1 MDETGIPAVE
11 TPILPQKT
19 VVREIQRAIRYGYR
33 RLLVVGPTRSKR
45 LESVRKAFAQFRT
58 RIAVIDLSRVH
69 SRKGLDMAVQR
80 ATGSKDFY
88 GGMRKLLRQA
98 QRRRVAI
105 VFHNIDGCCGSLGEE
120 YVVYRVWMEA
130 RHHCGSTHTVFT
142 ARDPDFVVRCLE
154 RYEQGRGLVC
164 PINLAYYGPEGVPA
178 NKATQ
183 GGMP

>member
-45 LESVRKAFAQFRT
+45 LESVQKAFAQFRT

-88 GGMRKLLRQA
+88 GGMRKLLRRA
-98 QRRRVAI
+98 QRRRLAI
-105 VFHNIDGCCGSLGEE
+105 VFHNLDGCSGSFGEE

-130 RHHCGSTHTVFT
+130 RNHCGSTNVVFT

-154 RYEQGRGLVC
+154 RYELGRGLVC
-164 PINLAYYGPEGVPA
+164 PINLAYDGPKGIPDNQA
-178 NKATQ
+178 MQ